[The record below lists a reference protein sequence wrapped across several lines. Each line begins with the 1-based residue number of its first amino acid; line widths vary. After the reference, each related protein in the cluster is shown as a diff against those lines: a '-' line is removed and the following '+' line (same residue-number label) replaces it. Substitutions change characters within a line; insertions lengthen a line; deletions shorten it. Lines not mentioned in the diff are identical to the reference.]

1 MKLLR
6 VGPVGAEKPALL
18 SDDGTVIDISS
29 LVPEIDSAWLED
41 GGIEALRVALADGG
55 DSLPSIDMSATRTG
69 APMARPGNIIAIGL
83 NYEDH
88 AREAGMDI
96 PGEPIIFT
104 KAPSS
109 YCGPNDTVL
118 IPRASEKTDWEV
130 ELGIVIGKRA
140 QYLGSEAEAL
150 EHVAGYT
157 IVNDVS
163 ERDFQLNRGPT
174 WIKGKS
180 AETFCPTG
188 PWLVTR
194 DEVPDPGNL
203 DMRLA
208 VNGTVR
214 QDGNTRTMIF
224 DVAHV
229 VWYCSQF
236 MVLEA
241 GDLIATGTPPGVGMG
256 LKPPLYLQSGDVM
269 ELEIESLGQQRQGVA
284 QA

>member
-269 ELEIESLGQQRQGVA
+269 ELEIVSLGQQRQGVA

>member
-6 VGPVGAEKPALL
+6 YGEPGNEKPGLL
-18 SDDGTVIDISS
+18 SNDGQLRDISNIVRDIDCNWMRTDGFDN
-29 LVPEIDSAWLED
+29 LLREINSD
-41 GGIEALRVALADGG
+41 IEKFSIVSQEKLRIA
-55 DSLPSIDMSATRTG
+55 

-96 PGEPIIFT
+96 PDEPVIFC

-109 YCGPNDTVL
+109 FSGPFDPIIL
-118 IPRASEKTDWEV
+118 PPGSRKTDWEV
-130 ELGIVIGKRA
+130 ELGIVIGRDAKFISSKER
-140 QYLGSEAEAL
+140 AL
-150 EHVAGYT
+150 EYIFGYC

-163 ERDFQLNRGPT
+163 ERALQLEHGPT

-180 AETFCPTG
+180 AQSFCPTG
-188 PWLVTR
+188 PWLVTK
-194 DEVPDPGNL
+194 DEIQDPNNL
-203 DMRLA
+203 FLKTT
-208 VNGTVR
+208 VNNVVR
-214 QDGNTRTMIF
+214 QNGSSKTMIF
-224 DVAHV
+224 DVAHI

-256 LKPPLYLQSGDVM
+256 YNPPVYLSKGDIV
-269 ELEIESLGQQRQGVA
+269 ELEIEGLGVQKQMII
-284 QA
+284 

>member
-1 MKLLR
+1 MKLMR
-6 VGPVGAEKPALL
+6 VGPAGAEKPALMC
-18 SDDGTVIDISS
+18 DDGTVSDLSS
-29 LVPEIDSAWLED
+29 LIPEIDGAWLEA
-41 GGIEALRVALADGG
+41 GGIDSLRTALADRA
-55 DSLPSIDMSATRTG
+55 DDLPTVDMAGLRVG
-69 APMARPGNIIAIGL
+69 PPMARPGNIIAIGL

-96 PGEPIIFT
+96 PSEPIIFT

-109 YCGPNDTVL
+109 YCGPDDTVL
-118 IPRASEKTDWEV
+118 IPRNSVKTDWEV

-140 QYLGSEAEAL
+140 QYISSEAEAL
-150 EHVAGYT
+150 DYVAGYA

-163 ERDFQLNRGPT
+163 EREFQLERGPT

-194 DEVPDPGNL
+194 DEVPEPGNL
-203 DMRLA
+203 AMRLS
-208 VNGTVR
+208 VNGTLR
-214 QDGNTRTMIF
+214 QDGNTKTMIF
-224 DVAHV
+224 DVAHL

-256 LKPPLYLQSGDVM
+256 LKPPVFLADGDVM
-269 ELEIESLGQQRQGVA
+269 ELEIEGLGRQRQAVA
-284 QA
+284 KA

>member
-1 MKLLR
+1 
-6 VGPVGAEKPALL
+6 
-18 SDDGTVIDISS
+18 
-29 LVPEIDSAWLED
+29 
-41 GGIEALRVALADGG
+41 
-55 DSLPSIDMSATRTG
+55 
-69 APMARPGNIIAIGL
+69 
-83 NYEDH
+83 
-88 AREAGMDI
+88 
-96 PGEPIIFT
+96 
-104 KAPSS
+104 
-109 YCGPNDTVL
+109 
-118 IPRASEKTDWEV
+118 
-130 ELGIVIGKRA
+130 VIGKRA

>member
-1 MKLLR
+1 MKLMR

-18 SDDGTVIDISS
+18 CDDGTVLDISS
-29 LVPEIDSAWLED
+29 LVPEIDSAWLEND
-41 GGIEALRVALADGG
+41 GINTLRVALADSG

-109 YCGPNDTVL
+109 YCGPDDTVL
-118 IPRASEKTDWEV
+118 IPRASVKTDWEV

-256 LKPPLYLQSGDVM
+256 LKPPLYLKPGDVM
-269 ELEIESLGQQRQGVA
+269 ELEIELLGQQKQGVA

>member
-1 MKLLR
+1 MKLMR
-6 VGPVGAEKPALL
+6 VGPIGAEKPALWC
-18 SDDGTVIDISS
+18 DDGTVLDISS
-29 LVPEIDSAWLED
+29 LLPEIDSAWLED

-55 DSLPSIDMSATRTG
+55 DGLPSIDMSASRTG

-118 IPRASEKTDWEV
+118 IPRASEKTDWEI

-188 PWLVTR
+188 PWMVTR

-256 LKPPLYLQSGDVM
+256 LKPPLYLRSGDVM
-269 ELEIESLGQQRQGVA
+269 ELEIQLLGQQRQGVA